1 MTTLYE
7 ADTYGWAMQQAE
19 ALRAAARLQL
29 NTPLAL
35 DWENLA
41 EEIEDLAKS
50 RARELSSRYYQLL
63 AHLLKWEFQPERR
76 SLSWRGTVTGQR
88 IEIDDLLDESP
99 SLKPQQAERF
109 GRAYAKAR
117 RLASDE
123 TGLPLG
129 TYPEDCPYTLEQ
141 VMDRDFWPGSPWER
155 DS

>member
-63 AHLLKWEFQPERR
+63 AHLLKWEFQPEKR
-76 SLSWRGTVTGQR
+76 SSSWRGTVTGQR
-88 IEIDDLLDESP
+88 SEIEDVVEESP
-99 SLKPQQAERF
+99 SLKPQQEDRF
-109 GRAYAKAR
+109 RRAYRKAR

-123 TGLPLG
+123 TGLPLE
-129 TYPEDCPYTLEQ
+129 TFPEDCPYTLEQ
-141 VMDRDFWPGSPWER
+141 AIDPEFWPGPAWEQAG
-155 DS
+155 